1 MSKLIDIGAIAAD
14 YSMVSILDSPQSQN
28 YSSRAGAAALCVAD
42 ESNDAFRRFHT
53 ALYSANIQPDERG
66 PSFPDNAKLIEL
78 AREAGVV
85 GKVPD
90 CINSGKYLSKVTGES
105 EKEHINTTPTIKIN
119 GENYE
124 PSTPGCA
131 GRQDQKHC
139 GRCAGHRGRRR
150 SAGRI
155 VTTPVSAETAD
166 LTPESRPGA
175 DVPAPSAWWVLIAG
189 VIGLAASMTLTVE
202 KIDLLRNPSYV
213 PSCNINPI
221 VSCGSVMVTPQASVL
236 GFPNSLLGLV
246 GFTVV
251 IVTGVLVVAKVSL
264 PQWYWIG
271 LTVGILIG
279 AAFVHW
285 LIFQSLYR
293 IGALC
298 PYCMVVWV
306 VTVSLL
312 VVVASI
318 AFRPSLHPRQTGAAW
333 ALYQWRWSIAALWF
347 TGVFLL
353 IMVRFW
359 NYWSTVL

>member
-1 MSKLIDIGAIAAD
+1 
-14 YSMVSILDSPQSQN
+14 
-28 YSSRAGAAALCVAD
+28 
-42 ESNDAFRRFHT
+42 
-53 ALYSANIQPDERG
+53 
-66 PSFPDNAKLIEL
+66 
-78 AREAGVV
+78 
-85 GKVPD
+85 
-90 CINSGKYLSKVTGES
+90 
-105 EKEHINTTPTIKIN
+105 
-119 GENYE
+119 
-124 PSTPGCA
+124 
-131 GRQDQKHC
+131 
-139 GRCAGHRGRRR
+139 
-150 SAGRI
+150 
-155 VTTPVSAETAD
+155 
-166 LTPESRPGA
+166 
-175 DVPAPSAWWVLIAG
+175 

-202 KIDLLRNPSYV
+202 KIDILRNPSYV

-236 GFPNSLLGLV
+236 GFPNSLLGMV

-251 IVTGVLVVAKVSL
+251 IVTGVLAVAKVTL

-318 AFRPSLHPRQTGAAW
+318 AFRPAPQRQRTGAAS

-347 TGVFLL
+347 TVVFLL
-353 IMVRFW
+353 IMARFW
-359 NYWSTVL
+359 SYWSTLL